1 MKKLKLDVDA
11 IEVASFEAAA
21 IPDEPGTVQAYLA
34 TPACPLTRGIDSC
47 WCSETPDCI

>member
-1 MKKLKLDVDA
+1 MKKLTLDLDA
-11 IEVASFEAAA
+11 IEVTSFQAAEAV
-21 IPDEPGTVQAYLA
+21 EETGTVQAHFA